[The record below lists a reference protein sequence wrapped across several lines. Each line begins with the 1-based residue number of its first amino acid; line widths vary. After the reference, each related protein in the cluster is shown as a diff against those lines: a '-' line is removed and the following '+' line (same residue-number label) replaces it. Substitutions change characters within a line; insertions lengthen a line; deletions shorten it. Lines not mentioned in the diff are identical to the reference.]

1 MQRLVAPI
9 GSWQAFANK
18 NVGNMNINL
27 YSNRNSRSDFIQNAV
42 NSLITKANNI
52 NIAVAFLTDTSV
64 LENLINQGCRV
75 RIVVRLGFPTAPNAL
90 ETLLKIPNIET
101 RFFSDRSF
109 HPKLYIF
116 GTSGALVGSA
126 NLTNSAMTT
135 NQEIMVHID
144 AEDNI
149 FAELVDLFSEYWDE
163 SKVLTQQIVK
173 DYKIIYESFKSLS
186 SDVLNIETEIHKKIG
201 KVVGFNIGR
210 DKTKQSKK
218 NLFVED
224 YRKTYQESVSAFNA
238 IRQVYENIGKRKKSE
253 KEIPLRLEIDSFIS
267 FVRDKHAQTDNWKKT
282 PIDSGETQRKRAR
295 ELIEDWHQTPWP
307 HFEKTIV
314 NETFPRLKTVFASDK
329 SISDSSSDE
338 IFQALCTLHSFRD
351 RLRFYPG
358 GLNTLKEEFLG
369 KNDINQ
375 IKDSLTYLVHGN
387 NDIIER
393 MANLIFNKQYKL
405 NVFGQSNV
413 QELIGWQN
421 KEELP
426 VINGRTTK
434 ILRYFGFDVRQL

>member
-1 MQRLVAPI
+1 
-9 GSWQAFANK
+9 
-18 NVGNMNINL
+18 MNINL

-42 NSLITKANNI
+42 NSLIAKANNI
-52 NIAVAFLTDTSV
+52 NIAVAFLTDISV
-64 LENLINQGCRV
+64 LEHLSSQGCRV

-90 ETLLKIPNIET
+90 EALLKITNIEA

-116 GTSGALVGSA
+116 GSSGALVGSA

-149 FAELVDLFSEYWDE
+149 FTELVDLFSEYWEE
-163 SKVLTQQIVK
+163 SKVLTQEVVK
-173 DYKIIYESFKSLS
+173 DYKKIYESFKSLS
-186 SDVLNIETEIHKKIG
+186 SDVSKIETEIHKKIG
-201 KVVGFNIGR
+201 KVVGYNIGR

-218 NLFVED
+218 NLFIED

-238 IRQVYENIGKRKKSE
+238 IRKVYEDIGKRKRSE
-253 KEIPLRLEIDSFIS
+253 SEIPLRLEIDSFIS
-267 FVRDKHAQTDNWKKT
+267 FVRDKHAQKDSWKKT
-282 PIDSGETQRKRAR
+282 PIDSGESQNKKIQK
-295 ELIEDWHQTPWP
+295 LIEEWHQTPWP
-307 HFEKTIV
+307 HFEQTIV
-314 NETFPRLKTVFASDK
+314 NETFPRLNTVFASDK
-329 SISDSSSDE
+329 SILNSNPDE

-351 RLRFYPG
+351 RLRFYSG

-375 IKDSLTYLVHGN
+375 VLESLTYLVHGN
-387 NDIIER
+387 AEIVER

-413 QELIGWQN
+413 QELIGWKN
-421 KEELP
+421 NEELP

-434 ILRYFGFDVRQL
+434 VLRYFGFDVRQL

>member
-1 MQRLVAPI
+1 
-9 GSWQAFANK
+9 
-18 NVGNMNINL
+18 MNINL

-42 NSLITKANNI
+42 NSLIVKANNI
-52 NIAVAFLTDTSV
+52 NIAVAFLTDISV
-64 LENLINQGCRV
+64 LEHLSSQGCRV

-90 ETLLKIPNIET
+90 EALLKIPNIEA

-149 FAELVDLFSEYWDE
+149 FTDLVDLFSEYWEE
-163 SKVLTQQIVK
+163 SKVLTQEIVK
-173 DYKIIYESFKSLS
+173 DYKKIYESFKSLS
-186 SDVLNIETEIHKKIG
+186 SDVSKIETEIHQKIG

-238 IRQVYENIGKRKKSE
+238 IRMVYEDIGKRKRSE
-253 KEIPLRLEIDSFIS
+253 SEIPLRLEIDSFIS
-267 FVRDKHAQTDNWKKT
+267 FVRDKHAQKDSWKKT
-282 PIDSGETQRKRAR
+282 PIDSGESQNKKIKK
-295 ELIEDWHQTPWP
+295 LIEEWHQTPWP
-307 HFEKTIV
+307 HFEETIV
-314 NETFPRLKTVFASDK
+314 NETFPRLNTVFASDK
-329 SISDSSSDE
+329 SILNSNPDE

-351 RLRFYPG
+351 RLRFYSG

-369 KNDINQ
+369 KNDIDQ
-375 IKDSLTYLVHGN
+375 VKETLTYLVHGN
-387 NDIIER
+387 TEIVER
-393 MANLIFNKQYKL
+393 MANLIFNRQYKL

-413 QELIGWQN
+413 QELIGWKN
-421 KEELP
+421 NEELP

-434 ILRYFGFDVRQL
+434 VLRYFGFDVRQL

>member
-1 MQRLVAPI
+1 
-9 GSWQAFANK
+9 
-18 NVGNMNINL
+18 MNINL

-42 NSLITKANNI
+42 NSLIAKANNI
-52 NIAVAFLTDTSV
+52 NIAVAFLTDISV
-64 LENLINQGCRV
+64 LEHLSSQGCRV

-90 ETLLKIPNIET
+90 EALLKITNIEA

-149 FAELVDLFSEYWDE
+149 FTELVDLFSEYWEE
-163 SKVLTQQIVK
+163 SKVLTQEIVK
-173 DYKIIYESFKSLS
+173 DYKKIYESFKSLS
-186 SDVLNIETEIHKKIG
+186 SDVSKIETEIHKKIG

-238 IRQVYENIGKRKKSE
+238 IRKVYEDIGKRKRSE
-253 KEIPLRLEIDSFIS
+253 SEIPLRLEIDSFIS
-267 FVRDKHAQTDNWKKT
+267 FVRDKHAQKDSWKKT
-282 PIDSGETQRKRAR
+282 PIDSGESQNKKIKK
-295 ELIEDWHQTPWP
+295 LIEEWHQTPWP
-307 HFEKTIV
+307 HFEETIV
-314 NETFPRLKTVFASDK
+314 NETFPRLNTVFASDK
-329 SISDSSSDE
+329 SILDSNPDE

-351 RLRFYPG
+351 RLRFYSG

-375 IKDSLTYLVHGN
+375 VKESLTYLVHGN
-387 NDIIER
+387 AEIVER

-405 NVFGQSNV
+405 NAFGQSNV
-413 QELIGWQN
+413 QELIGWKN
-421 KEELP
+421 NEELP

-434 ILRYFGFDVRQL
+434 VLRYFGFDVRQL